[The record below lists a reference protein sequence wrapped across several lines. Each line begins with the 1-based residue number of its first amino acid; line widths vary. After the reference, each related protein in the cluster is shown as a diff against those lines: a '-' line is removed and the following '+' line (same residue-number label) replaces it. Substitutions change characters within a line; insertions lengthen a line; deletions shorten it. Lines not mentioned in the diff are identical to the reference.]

1 MEFDPHKI
9 IIAPVVT
16 EAALEL
22 IERENKL
29 TFIVDRR
36 ANKPTIKRAVE
47 KLFKV
52 KVDKVNTLITPDGR
66 KKAYVKLSPEY
77 SAADI
82 ATKLGIF

>member
-1 MEFDPHKI
+1 MEFVPHKI

-22 IERENKL
+22 IEKENKL

-47 KLFKV
+47 SLFKV

>member
-1 MEFDPHKI
+1 MEFGSHKI

-22 IERENKL
+22 IEKENKL

-36 ANKPTIKRAVE
+36 ANKPTIKKAVE
-47 KLFKV
+47 SLFKV
-52 KVDKVNTLITPDGR
+52 KVDKVNTLITPNGR

>member
-1 MEFDPHKI
+1 
-9 IIAPVVT
+9 
-16 EAALEL
+16 
-22 IERENKL
+22 KL

-36 ANKPTIKRAVE
+36 ANKPTIKKAVE
-47 KLFKV
+47 SLFKV

>member
-1 MEFDPHKI
+1 MEFGSHKI

-22 IERENKL
+22 IEKENKL

-36 ANKPTIKRAVE
+36 ANKPTIKKAVE
-47 KLFKV
+47 SLFKV

>member
-1 MEFDPHKI
+1 MEFDPHKV

-22 IERENKL
+22 VENENKL
-29 TFIVDRR
+29 TLIVDRR
-36 ANKPTIKRAVE
+36 ANKTTIKRAVE
-47 KLFKV
+47 ELFKV

>member
-1 MEFDPHKI
+1 MGFDPHKVI
-9 IIAPVVT
+9 KTPVVT
-16 EAALEL
+16 EATLEL
-22 IERENKL
+22 IEKENKL

-47 KLFKV
+47 ELFKV

-77 SAADI
+77 SAADV
-82 ATKLGIF
+82 ATRLGIF